1 MIEFENVTFSYKGS
15 KENVLKDFSLCVRQG
30 ERIWLSGASGRGKT
44 TVLRLIMGL
53 EKAKIGKVK
62 TNEEA
67 IISAVFQ
74 EDRLIPFVSVEKN
87 IALFSNEEKAK
98 NLLSELGLRGTENM
112 LIDELSGGMKRRVA
126 LARALSKDFDILLLD
141 EALNGL
147 DEETKKITAKV
158 INKYTEN
165 KTVIFVSHSEKEA
178 ELLNTKE
185 IKII

>member
-15 KENVLKDFSLCVRQG
+15 KENVLNDFSLCVRQG

-53 EKAKIGKVK
+53 EKAKKGRLKI
-62 TNEEA
+62 NEEA
-67 IISAVFQ
+67 VISAVFQ
-74 EDRLIPFVSVEKN
+74 EDRLIPFISAEKN
-87 IALFSNEEKAK
+87 ISLFSNEEKAK
-98 NLLSELGLRGTENM
+98 KLLSQLGLNDTAHM
-112 LIDELSGGMKRRVA
+112 SVDELSGGMKRRVA

-147 DEETKKITAKV
+147 DEETKKITAEV
-158 INKYTEN
+158 INEYTEN

-185 IKII
+185 IKLI